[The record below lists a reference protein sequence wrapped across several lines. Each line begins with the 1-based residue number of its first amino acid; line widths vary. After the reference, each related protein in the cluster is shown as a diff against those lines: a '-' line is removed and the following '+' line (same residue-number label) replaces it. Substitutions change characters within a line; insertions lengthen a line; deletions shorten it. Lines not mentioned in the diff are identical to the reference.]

1 MVGKVTPLGDR
12 KTDDVLLKPGGGPM
26 LVEFNIYAATAR
38 SYVQDISQKKLLDI
52 QIFLKS

>member
-1 MVGKVTPLGDR
+1 MTPLGDR